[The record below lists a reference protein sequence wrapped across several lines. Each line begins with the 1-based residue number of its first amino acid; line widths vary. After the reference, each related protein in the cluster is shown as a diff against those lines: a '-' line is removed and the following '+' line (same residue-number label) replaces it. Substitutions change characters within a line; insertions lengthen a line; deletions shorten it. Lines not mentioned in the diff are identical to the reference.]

1 MSVSPSSAY
10 DYQVGGCLPLDA
22 PTYVTRQADDDLYQG
37 VKAGQFCY
45 VLNSRQMGKSSLR
58 VRAMQQLSA
67 EGIACAAIDLTAI
80 GSQDITPNQWYA
92 GITYTL
98 ASSFDLLDKFD
109 IGTWWCDREFLT
121 PVQRLSE
128 FIREILLREIPQNLA
143 IFVDEIDSVLSLN
156 FHVDDFF
163 GLIRWCYNQRADQPD
178 YKRLTWVLLGVAT
191 PPDLIRSTNYSTPFN
206 IGFPIELSGFQWHE
220 ARPLAQGFEGKV
232 SRPIAVLTEVLDWTG
247 GQPFLTQKLCKLIVQ
262 ELRVR
267 SQESGEFLD
276 NLQSFIPEGSEA
288 EWVEN
293 FVRSRIIENWE
304 AHDRPEHVKTIRD
317 RLLSNEQQTL
327 RLLGLYQQI
336 LQHGEI
342 VANNAP
348 EQMQLRLSG
357 LVVQQDGKLKV
368 YNRIYQ
374 SIFNLNWVNEVL
386 ANLRPYGNEIAA
398 WEASNR
404 QDESFLLRGQTLRDT
419 LVWAADKSLSDRDFQ
434 FLAAS
439 QSLEIR
445 EVTQANQ
452 SLSQAQPKA
461 EQKNQE
467 TQEVS
472 RLEQEG
478 IKALQ
483 QFESS
488 QIEALLLAMQ
498 AGQALKALISYG
510 RPLQD
515 YPVTS
520 PLLALQTILDNI
532 CERNRFITHQGSINS
547 VCFSSNGQH
556 LVTVGY
562 GIILWHLSGQQI
574 IKWKGHRGSVWS
586 VTFSPDG
593 HYIATSGLDG
603 TARLWDLSGQEI
615 TQLNG
620 HEGSVW
626 CVAFSPDG
634 QRIATIGEDDTVRVW
649 DLVGQQLAQWNTHH
663 GRGRTV
669 SFSPDGQCLATAG
682 ENGTIGLWQLSGR
695 QIVHWKGHR
704 DWVRSVS
711 FSPDGKQIATG
722 DGKARLW
729 NLLGQQL
736 AEFEHLSVRSVS
748 FSPDG
753 QRIATA
759 GNNGMAKLWTL
770 FGQELARFNGHQG
783 SVRSVSFSPDG
794 RYLATAGSDST
805 TRLWDTLTR
814 EHLEQWN
821 AHQSAIR
828 SVSFSPDG
836 QCLATAS
843 WGGTVRLWNLSGKQ
857 LAQLDGHC
865 GAVLSVS
872 FSPDGQYI
880 VTAGWKDTV
889 RLWNLAGQQIA
900 ELNRHG
906 GWFRSVKFS
915 PDGRYIAVAGWEG
928 MAQVWSLSGQ
938 QLAQLNG
945 HQGIVYSVTFSPD
958 GQHIATAG
966 EDGTARLWNLS
977 GQQLAQL
984 SGHRGVVYSVSFS
997 PDGQHIATAG
1007 REITPRL
1014 WLLSGQ
1020 QVAQFEGHQ
1029 DSVRSVA
1036 FSPDGQRLATTSED
1050 GTVRLWDFSGRPI
1063 AKFDTHQGV
1072 VYGVSFSPNGQ
1083 CLATAGEDGT
1093 VRLWRVEDLD
1103 ELLARGCDWLK
1114 DYLAIYP
1121 KVLKKLEVCQNRFKS
1136 LEADGNLATG
1146 RDAEATITNLATPE
1160 SIVPDDLSSERG
1172 VDYTRLRDLLVA
1184 GQWQEADSETTAIM
1198 LRISGREAQGWL
1210 RAEDIETFPCTD
1222 LLTLDQLWQRYSKGR
1237 FGFSVQKNIWHNI
1250 GGTKNAKYEVYY
1262 RFGERVEWLHKSG
1275 LWLYYSELTFNTWA
1289 PVGHLPGGVLNWL
1302 WSSYQEPG
1310 LWIESVDGRQY
1321 RVWWNIIDSLASRL
1335 EECNRQ

>member
-1 MSVSPSSAY
+1 MSASSSSAY

-22 PTYVTRQADDDLYQG
+22 PTYVTRQADDELYQG
-37 VKAGQFCY
+37 IKAGQFCY

-80 GSQDITPNQWYA
+80 GSQDITSNQWYA
-92 GITYTL
+92 GMTYTL
-98 ASSFDLLDKFD
+98 ASSFNLLDKFD

-128 FIREILLREIPQNLA
+128 FIREILLRGIPQNLA

-163 GLIRWCYNQRADQPD
+163 SLIRWCYNQRADQPD
-178 YKRLTWVLLGVAT
+178 YKRLTWVLLGVVT

-262 ELRVR
+262 ELNLKNLEVG
-267 SQESGEFLD
+267 ESLD
-276 NLQSFIPEGSEA
+276 SIKSSIPEGSEA

-293 FVRSRIIENWE
+293 FVRARIIENWE
-304 AHDRPEHVKTIRD
+304 VDDRPEHVRTIRD
-317 RLLSNEQQTL
+317 RILSNEQQTL

-336 LQHGEI
+336 LQYGEI

-357 LVVQQDGKLKV
+357 LVVNREGKLKV

-374 SIFNLNWVNEVL
+374 SIFNLDWVHEVL
-386 ANLRPYGNEIAA
+386 ANLRPYGHQIAA

-404 QDESFLLRGQTLRDT
+404 QDDTVLLRGQELRDA
-419 LVWAADKSLSDRDFQ
+419 LVWAAGKSLSDRDFQ
-434 FLAAS
+434 FLSAS
-439 QSLEIR
+439 QALELR
-445 EVTQANQ
+445 TVTQTHQ
-452 SLSQAQPKA
+452 SLSQTQPKA
-461 EQKNQE
+461 EQKEQE
-467 TQEVS
+467 TQEAL

-478 IKALQ
+478 IRALQ

-488 QIEALLLAMQ
+488 QLEALLLAMQ
-498 AGQALKALISYG
+498 AGQALKSLGSDG
-510 RPLQD
+510 CSLQH
-515 YPVTS
+515 YPTTS

-532 CERNRFITHQGSINS
+532 YERNRFISHQGSINA
-547 VCFSSNGQH
+547 VCFSPDGKQ

-562 GIILWHLSGQQI
+562 GIILWHVSGQQI

-593 HYIATSGLDG
+593 QYIATSGLDG
-603 TARLWDLSGQEI
+603 TARLWDLSGEEI

-626 CVAFSPDG
+626 CVAFSPNG

-669 SFSPDGQCLATAG
+669 SFSSDGQCLATAG
-682 ENGTIGLWQLSGR
+682 ENGTIGLWELSGQ
-695 QIVHWKGHR
+695 QILHWKGHR
-704 DWVRSVS
+704 DWVRSIK
-711 FSPDGKQIATG
+711 FSPDGREIATG

-729 NLLGQQL
+729 NLSGQQL

-753 QRIATA
+753 Q
-759 GNNGMAKLWTL
+759 
-770 FGQELARFNGHQG
+770 
-783 SVRSVSFSPDG
+783 
-794 RYLATAGSDST
+794 
-805 TRLWDTLTR
+805 
-814 EHLEQWN
+814 
-821 AHQSAIR
+821 
-828 SVSFSPDG
+828 
-836 QCLATAS
+836 CLATAS
-843 WGGTVRLWNLSGKQ
+843 WGGSVRLWTLSGKQ
-857 LAQLDGHC
+857 LAQLDGHH
-865 GAVLSVS
+865 GGVISVS

-889 RLWNLAGQQIA
+889 RLWNLSGQQIA
-900 ELNRHG
+900 QLHTHG
-906 GWFRSVKFS
+906 GWIRSVKFS
-915 PDGRYIAVAGWEG
+915 PDGQYIAVAGWEG
-928 MAQVWSLSGQ
+928 MAQVWNLSGQ
-938 QLAQLNG
+938 PLAQLEG

-984 SGHRGVVYSVSFS
+984 IGHRGVVYSVSFS

-1029 DSVRSVA
+1029 DSVRSVS

-1050 GTVRLWDFSGRPI
+1050 STVRLWDLSGRQI
-1063 AKFDTHQGV
+1063 AKFDGHEGV
-1072 VYGVSFSPNGQ
+1072 VYTASFSPDAQ
-1083 CLATAGEDGT
+1083 RIATAGEDGT

-1103 ELLARGCDWLK
+1103 TLLARGCEWLK
-1114 DYLAIYP
+1114 DYLATYP

-1136 LEADGNLATG
+1136 LEADGNSVRVSDVEEMT
-1146 RDAEATITNLATPE
+1146 TNLVIDEAAPL
-1160 SIVPDDLSSERG
+1160 DDLSSERG
-1172 VDYTRLRDLLVA
+1172 VDYARLQNLLATGQWKKAEKETQAVMLEAA
-1184 GQWQEADSETTAIM
+1184 GQE
-1198 LRISGREAQGWL
+1198 REGWL
-1210 RAEDIETFPCTD
+1210 KLEEEDIANFPCTD
-1222 LLTLDQLWQRYSKGR
+1222 LRTIDRLWVKYSNGR
-1237 FGFSVQKNIWHNI
+1237 FGFSVQHRIWQRSQ
-1250 GGTKNAKYEVYY
+1250 GLEETERATFR
-1262 RFGERVEWLHKSG
+1262 RFSVLVGWRVLIPNSWIP
-1275 LWLYYSELTFNTWA
+1275 YDDLTFNLGA
-1289 PVGHLPGGVLNWL
+1289 PEGHLPLLHKGVLG
-1302 WSSYQEPG
+1302 SSE
-1310 LWIESVDGRQY
+1310 R
-1321 RVWWNIIDSLASRL
+1321 RVSIFLSRVETCL
-1335 EECNRQ
+1335 VHQ

>member
-1 MSVSPSSAY
+1 MSASSSSAY

-22 PTYVTRQADDDLYQG
+22 PTYVTRQADDELYQG

-92 GITYTL
+92 GMTYTL
-98 ASSFDLLDKFD
+98 ASSFNLLDKFD

-128 FIREILLREIPQNLA
+128 FIREILLREIHQNFA

-163 GLIRWCYNQRADQPD
+163 SLIRWCYNQRADQPD

-191 PPDLIRSTNYSTPFN
+191 PSDLIRSSNYSTPFN
-206 IGFPIELSGFQWHE
+206 IGFPIELNGFQWHE

-262 ELRVR
+262 ELGVR
-267 SQESGEFLD
+267 SQESREFLD
-276 NLQSFIPEGSEA
+276 NPQWFIPEGSEA

-293 FVRSRIIENWE
+293 FVRSHIIENWE
-304 AHDRPEHVKTIRD
+304 VHDRPEHVRTIRD
-317 RLLSNEQQTL
+317 RILSNEQQTL

-357 LVVQQDGKLKV
+357 LVVNRDGKLKV

-386 ANLRPYGNEIAA
+386 ANLRPYGHQIAV

-404 QDESFLLRGQTLRDT
+404 QDESFLLRGQELRDA

-439 QSLEIR
+439 QALEIR
-445 EVTQANQ
+445 EVTQANH

-461 EQKNQE
+461 EKKDKE

-472 RLEQEG
+472 MLEQEG
-478 IKALQ
+478 TKALQ

-488 QIEALLLAMQ
+488 QLEALLLAMK
-498 AGQALKALISYG
+498 AGQALKGLISDG
-510 RPLQD
+510 RSLQD

-532 CERNRFITHQGSINS
+532 YERNRFISHQGSINA
-547 VCFSSNGQH
+547 VCFSPDSQH

-593 HYIATSGLDG
+593 QYIATSGLDG

-634 QRIATIGEDDTVRVW
+634 QRIATVGEDDTVRVW
-649 DLVGQQLAQWNTHH
+649 DLVGQQLAQWDSHH

-669 SFSPDGQCLATAG
+669 SFSPDGQCIATAG
-682 ENGTIGLWQLSGR
+682 ENGTIGLWQLSGQ
-695 QIVHWKGHR
+695 QILHWKGHR

-711 FSPDGKQIATG
+711 FSPDGKQIITG
-722 DGKARLW
+722 GEKARLW
-729 NLLGQQL
+729 DLSGQQL
-736 AEFEHLSVRSVS
+736 AQFEHLSARSVS

-753 QRIATA
+753 QRVATG
-759 GNNGMAKLWTL
+759 GNGGMAK
-770 FGQELARFNGHQG
+770 
-783 SVRSVSFSPDG
+783 
-794 RYLATAGSDST
+794 
-805 TRLWDTLTR
+805 
-814 EHLEQWN
+814 
-821 AHQSAIR
+821 
-828 SVSFSPDG
+828 
-836 QCLATAS
+836 
-843 WGGTVRLWNLSGKQ
+843 
-857 LAQLDGHC
+857 
-865 GAVLSVS
+865 
-872 FSPDGQYI
+872 
-880 VTAGWKDTV
+880 
-889 RLWNLAGQQIA
+889 
-900 ELNRHG
+900 
-906 GWFRSVKFS
+906 
-915 PDGRYIAVAGWEG
+915 
-928 MAQVWSLSGQ
+928 
-938 QLAQLNG
+938 
-945 HQGIVYSVTFSPD
+945 
-958 GQHIATAG
+958 
-966 EDGTARLWNLS
+966 LWNLS

-984 SGHRGVVYSVSFS
+984 YGHQGSVRSLSFS
-997 PDGQHIATAG
+997 PDGQYLVTAG
-1007 REITPRL
+1007 
-1014 WLLSGQ
+1014 S
-1020 QVAQFEGHQ
+1020 
-1029 DSVRSVA
+1029 
-1036 FSPDGQRLATTSED
+1036 D
-1050 GTVRLWDFSGRPI
+1050 GTARLWDLSEKPLSGRLDSHRTEI
-1063 AKFDTHQGV
+1063 ASANLNSH
-1072 VYGVSFSPNGQ
+1072 GQ
-1083 CLATAGEDGT
+1083 HLITKGEEGT
-1093 VRLWRVEDLD
+1093 VQQWRVEEID

-1114 DYLAIYP
+1114 DYLTTYP
-1121 KVLKKLEVCQNRFKS
+1121 KVLKKLEVCQNRLKCI
-1136 LEADGNLATG
+1136 EVNGNLARVG
-1146 RDAEATITNLATPE
+1146 DVEGSITNL
-1160 SIVPDDLSSERG
+1160 SIAEPIFPDDLSSERG
-1172 VDYTRLRDLLVA
+1172 VNYTRLRNLLAAGQWKEADRETQVVMLEAAGQQKEDWFELEEEGIKNFPCTDLQTIDSLWVKYSNGRFGFSIQQRIWQRSQGMEETEQATFRRFSILVGWREWLESWIWIPYARLTFNIEAPEGHLPLLHKGVLGSSERRVGAFLSRVEACGVHQLTSVMSEDKREGSTDDLNSERGVNYALLQELLKA
-1184 GQWQEADSETTAIM
+1184 GQWQEADSETTMLM
-1198 LRISGREAQGWL
+1198 LRIAVREAEGWL
-1210 RAEDIETFPCTD
+1210 REEDIEKFPCTD
-1222 LLTLDQLWQRYSKGR
+1222 LLTIDQLWVKYSNGR
-1237 FGFSVQKNIWHNI
+1237 FGFSIQKNIWQSI
-1250 GGTKNAKYEVYY
+1250 GGMKNADYELYY
-1262 RFGERVEWLHKSG
+1262 SFGERVGWRLGGGS
-1275 LWLYYSELTFNTWA
+1275 WLYYSELTFDTWA
-1289 PVGHLPGGVLNWL
+1289 PVGHLPGGVLSWL
-1302 WSSYQEPG
+1302 WSSHQKATQQG
-1310 LWIESVDGRQY
+1310 LWVESADGCKY
-1321 RVWWNIIDSLASRL
+1321 RVWWNIISSLASRL